1 MATKESIKNEIDLL
15 PDHLLEPLDRY
26 IQTLIRIPRERAPLS
41 GYKLGGHFDKV
52 SIREEAYE

>member
-1 MATKESIKNEIDLL
+1 MRTKESIKNEIDQL

-26 IQTLIRIPRERAPLS
+26 LQTLIRIPRDRKPLS

-52 SIREEAYE
+52 SIREQAYE